1 MALQAY
7 KFGCR
12 DITLSFRTAPM
23 PFHWPNG
30 IETRLLLEKLYG
42 KVATFSDESTRD
54 VDVIILCTGYQH
66 TFPFMEQKLQLKT
79 TNRLWIDNCYKGIF
93 WNDNS
98 RLVYIGMQDQWLSL
112 TMFDD
117 AQAWYARDVI
127 LGRIEIPKDRQSD
140 MDSWSS
146 REATLKGDEANIRY
160 QMDYTAELV
169 EATDYPSWDFEL
181 TVQTFID

>member
-1 MALQAY
+1 
-7 KFGCR
+7 
-12 DITLSFRTAPM
+12 
-23 PFHWPNG
+23 
-30 IETRLLLEKLYG
+30 
-42 KVATFSDESTRD
+42 
-54 VDVIILCTGYQH
+54 
-66 TFPFMEQKLQLKT
+66 
-79 TNRLWIDNCYKGIF
+79 
-93 WNDNS
+93 
-98 RLVYIGMQDQWLSL
+98 MQDQWLSL

-181 TVQTFID
+181 TVQTFIDWEHAKHKHIFSYRNTAHESVFTSSVAPVPRLPWKENKDDSSKTFLEN